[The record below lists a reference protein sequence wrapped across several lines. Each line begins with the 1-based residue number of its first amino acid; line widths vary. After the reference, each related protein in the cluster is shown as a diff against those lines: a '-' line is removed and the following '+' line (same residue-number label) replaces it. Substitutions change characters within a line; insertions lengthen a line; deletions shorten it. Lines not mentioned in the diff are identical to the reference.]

1 MVAAVEWGDGGWDG
15 GGAREWE
22 ARGLSPAHGLLL
34 SGHMVDEPLLLA
46 FVSFQDSWPFSL
58 VASPTPSLPDIDS
71 LLLCGTEDHSDGL
84 CRLHL
89 GVPLSSLPI
98 SLLLGCLVAFF
109 LMPRGRG
116 NVWYL
121 RFFTSSTTL
130 ASPPSPFLLPCLF
143 IHLPPAHRMDTA
155 LSLAAPAA
163 PFSKCPLSLGG
174 PFHLSWPLDV
184 GSHNA
189 DEKVEA
195 ERGKEAGQG

>member
-1 MVAAVEWGDGGWDG
+1 M
-15 GGAREWE
+15 
-22 ARGLSPAHGLLL
+22 S
-34 SGHMVDEPLLLA
+34 
-46 FVSFQDSWPFSL
+46 PFSL
-58 VASPTPSLPDIDS
+58 PSFHFRIPGHSLWLPVPHQASQTLILCCSVAQKTTVMGSAD
-71 LLLCGTEDHSDGL
+71 
-84 CRLHL
+84 HL
-89 GVPLSSLPI
+89 GVPLSSLPV

-130 ASPPSPFLLPCLF
+130 ASPTSPFLLPCLF

-155 LSLAAPAA
+155 LSLAAPAD

-184 GSHNA
+184 ASHNA

-195 ERGKEAGQG
+195 ERGKEACQG